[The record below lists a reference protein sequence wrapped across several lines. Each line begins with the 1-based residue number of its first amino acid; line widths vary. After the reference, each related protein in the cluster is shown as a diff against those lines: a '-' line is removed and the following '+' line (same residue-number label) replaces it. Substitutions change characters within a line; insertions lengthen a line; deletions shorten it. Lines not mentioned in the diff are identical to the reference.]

1 MSISKIVTILSL
13 NYTTIRLQLIDV
25 FKPNK
30 I

>member
-13 NYTTIRLQLIDV
+13 NYTTISLQLIDV